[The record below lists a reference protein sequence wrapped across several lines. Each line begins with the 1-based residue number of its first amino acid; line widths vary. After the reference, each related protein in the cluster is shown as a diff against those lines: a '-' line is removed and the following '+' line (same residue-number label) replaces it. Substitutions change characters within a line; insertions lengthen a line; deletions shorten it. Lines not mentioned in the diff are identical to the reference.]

1 MSGSSSLPLIPS
13 RLIAATS
20 SEGVRLVPYLSV
32 IDTAPWWI
40 LSEYFPKL
48 MRKDY
53 CGYTEMSIALLKEID
68 SANYT
73 DPCLNSQSMKE
84 VVAHLI
90 DEARRRAG
98 SDGEL
103 SRLIEPLVGRAYGK
117 QAVSHWALG
126 RAMPPAVAL
135 LAACKATGLSVD
147 AALFGEEA
155 VLERLQAVEE
165 ALRDLQRGKTDH

>member
-1 MSGSSSLPLIPS
+1 MSGSSSDSLIPS

-20 SEGVRLVPYLSV
+20 SGGVRLVPYLSV
-32 IDTAPWWI
+32 IDTAPRWI

-90 DEARRRAG
+90 NEARESAG
-98 SDGEL
+98 GDGKL
-103 SRLIEPLVGRAYGK
+103 SSLIEPLVGRAYGK
-117 QAVSHWALG
+117 QAVGHWALG
-126 RAMPPAVAL
+126 RAMPPAAVL
-135 LAACKATGLSVD
+135 LAVCKVTGISID

-165 ALRDLQRGKTDH
+165 ALRDLQRAKTDH

>member
-1 MSGSSSLPLIPS
+1 
-13 RLIAATS
+13 
-20 SEGVRLVPYLSV
+20 
-32 IDTAPWWI
+32 
-40 LSEYFPKL
+40 
-48 MRKDY
+48 
-53 CGYTEMSIALLKEID
+53 MSIALLKEID

-103 SRLIEPLVGRAYGK
+103 SRMIEPLVGRSYGK
-117 QAVSHWALG
+117 QAVGHWALG
-126 RAMPPAVAL
+126 RAMPPAAAL
-135 LAACKATGLSVD
+135 LAVCKVTGLSVD
-147 AALFGEEA
+147 AVLFGEEA

-165 ALRDLQRGKTDH
+165 ALRDLQRAKTDH